1 MDRSQGLF
9 YSAVQQ
15 EPEMHP
21 LIELGLSLAPYG
33 IAAYGAAAM
42 SAKRYPGSELTQYD
56 MTLKSTR
63 NILNKFP
70 MGFLNTF
77 RIAEAG
83 SIMLSGAGMGMDL
96 GDSLGTPGRK
106 ARQQVIGSEY
116 INDDTL
122 KYLKGILGEEFAS
135 IEGDIAKGN
144 YQFVFEMQEGEIGR
158 GSLYL
163 QEIEEYKTTTATG
176 GLELKQ
182 KVKTGSQAKLVSR
195 NVMGLH
201 LVAGADHLELLA
213 HEDKASITNPY
224 ASGVIQNVDETV
236 DANQIM
242 RSKKTG
248 QQLKVLIAPSIGGPL
263 SSLAD
268 LKRRMAVPTAY
279 LSMGINRFN
288 KVLTAT
294 FNQMPILG
302 RTLEKV
308 MDRTGFSLK
317 TNPAPFYKQ
326 YMSLG
331 LKASKIGALYLGMR
345 TVDHYREKFGVA
357 GNLVASAG
365 VSYAIGKAYE
375 KTADN
380 FLSSTKGKIMGIAFA
395 AQMLLPGFD
404 KGVLEGVATTAANLD
419 IGRSYIGKY
428 TGMSFIRRGIE
439 GIAPGS
445 TEFTTGLFLGV
456 GAAALSYSGYG
467 RRFLERAES
476 GKMHFGDKVFETVDD
491 LLKSRFGM
499 IGSVE
504 GEGVLI
510 PESPRT
516 LMARRLGN
524 ILYPELIEEGPA
536 KFVENDFK
544 IFNPFAEEIEKFGL
558 DSPEM
563 QEYKRRLD
571 NIFAGRKPEELGR
584 ADVKKL
590 RNFLKDN
597 ENLLRNVLGQSYN
610 ATDFKAK
617 ANLDFEINME
627 ALKRSEI
634 HRTTNVYN
642 EVNESLLRRISEI
655 NSRYSSSDGMIGNV
669 ARRLEIFG
677 AEIYHS
683 FFGATMRGEI
693 DETLSKQLTGEEGV
707 KTYEEVAKQLN
718 ASPIVRRF
726 GALTLGVTFLHQMMT
741 GAFFGMMEDPDE
753 LKAVYSGDKLVE
765 VKKGRWWEAG
775 GTPYEGGETSYF
787 RPHAYVSLMNKARER
802 SVWGNEVDE
811 YSPLTRFFL
820 KNFTYHL
827 EEKNYYNR
835 PYPMSGAAFED
846 VPILG
851 KLLSATI
858 GRVIK
863 PTKLMHQD
871 ELYREGPDGRE
882 IAFERLPGVNPDL
895 GEVGSGVPKSPYEG
909 LRAAGAVQYTFRE
922 IEGLTGYGKNIL
934 QKIFTGREVL
944 GTRDLIFETS
954 NMMDSAI
961 ESYWDKEL
969 GGFGFLSEP
978 VRRIFPRPRAEIEGY
993 NPIMNTMPSFLPEKF
1008 KRGDPYRKIKNGAVR
1023 LPGAGYEAVNPD
1035 VAGLDPEDYP
1045 DIHKYKILAD
1055 VAPSSRSTIALREK
1069 LMERD
1074 VAEVLT
1080 EHESK
1085 MLAEIN
1091 RMHQKRLAPLD
1102 NDPFHENA
1110 IKIPYVSEAISS
1122 AYLGT
1127 TEFIRRSLAGA
1138 ENLIPGGF
1146 RPSAKLLG
1154 HTRDAI
1160 ETYEMERV
1168 YNTTN
1173 SFWDAPVRDWLR
1185 PAMYSA
1191 ANFLGW
1197 DGKPMHVQKREDV
1210 DAHFDKLQF
1219 IKFMRLA
1226 DTASNAKD
1234 RKRYLNLAA
1243 RTRTGV
1249 NPEGDA
1255 LSMYLSLPVA
1265 EKKFFDAFAHA
1276 QGVDRE
1282 RILELVPEDQV
1293 HLYQAVWSRIDA
1305 GEDLSLLTESK
1316 PIIDEQYMYSKL
1328 SYVEEEMNM
1337 GPMPKADWI
1346 GWHKDVNINDIKV
1359 KYINSLGEE
1368 IHDYDVWGKQVRAV
1382 SRKPY
1387 LEGSELFM
1395 YNGLGPSRNSLRNKI
1410 IRKSSL
1416 NHLDSSRL
1424 IFNSDYNPGAVSR
1437 ANIIYN
1443 DNRSSEILSLA
1454 NELLRG

>member
-1 MDRSQGLF
+1 MDKSQGLF
-9 YSAVQQ
+9 YSAVQK

-21 LIELGLSLAPYG
+21 LIELGMSLAPYG
-33 IAAYGAAAM
+33 LAAYGAVAL
-42 SAKRYPGSELTQYD
+42 SGRRVPGSELTQYD
-56 MTLKSTR
+56 MALKSTR
-63 NILNKFP
+63 NILNRFP

-83 SIMLSGAGMGMDL
+83 SIMLSGAGMGLDQAPSI
-96 GDSLGTPGRK
+96 GQPGK
-106 ARQQVIGSEY
+106 LARQQVIGSEY
-116 INDDTL
+116 ITEDTK
-122 KYLKGILGEEFAS
+122 KYLKGILGEEFAG
-135 IEGDIAKGN
+135 IEGDIARGN
-144 YQFVFEMQEGEIGR
+144 YQFVFEMQEKEVGQ
-158 GSLYL
+158 GSLYI
-163 QEIEEYKTTTATG
+163 QETETYKAPTAEG
-176 GLELKQ
+176 GLELKERL
-182 KVKTGSQAKLVSR
+182 KTGSQPKLVSR

-201 LVAGADHLELLA
+201 LVAGVDTLEIFA
-213 HEDKASITNPY
+213 HEKPSVTNPF
-224 ASGVIQNVDETV
+224 AGGVIQNVDETI
-236 DANQIM
+236 DANKIM

-248 QQLKVLIAPSIGGPL
+248 QQLKMLIAPSISGPL
-263 SSLAD
+263 SSLGD

-279 LSMGINRFN
+279 LSMGVNRFN

-294 FNQMPILG
+294 FNQMPIMG

-317 TNPAPFYKQ
+317 TTPGPFYKQ

-331 LKASKIGALYLGMR
+331 LKASKIGALYLGLQ
-345 TVDHYREKFGVA
+345 TVDHYRDKFGLL
-357 GNLVASAG
+357 GNMVASAG

-375 KTADN
+375 KTTDS
-380 FLSSTKGKIMGIAFA
+380 FLASTKSRIMGGAFA
-395 AQMLLPGFD
+395 IQMLLPGFD
-404 KGVLEGVATTAANLD
+404 KGVMEGIATTAANVD

-428 TGMSFIRRGIE
+428 TGLSHVRRGIE

-456 GAAALSYSGYG
+456 GAAALAYSGYG
-467 RRFLERAES
+467 RRYLERMDS
-476 GKMHFGDKVFETVDD
+476 GETHFGDKIFKSVDN

-499 IGSVE
+499 LEAIP

-510 PESPRT
+510 PESPNT
-516 LMARRLGN
+516 LMAKRLGN
-524 ILYPELIEEGPA
+524 ILYPELIKDVEE
-536 KFVENDFK
+536 KFLKNDFRLL
-544 IFNPFAEEIEKFGL
+544 NPFAEEIEKAGF
-558 DSPEM
+558 DSPEVK
-563 QEYKRRLD
+563 EYKKRLD
-571 NIFAGRKPEELGR
+571 AVFDGRPPAELGR
-584 ADVKKL
+584 SDVKKL
-590 RNFLKDN
+590 HTFLSDN
-597 ENLLRNVLGQSYN
+597 ESLLKKILGNDYN
-610 ATDFKAK
+610 ARDFKAK
-617 ANLDFEINME
+617 AVLDFEIEMSG
-627 ALKRSEI
+627 LKRSEI
-634 HRTTNVYN
+634 YRTTNVYN
-642 EVNESLLRRISEI
+642 EVNESLLRRISKI
-655 NSRYSSSDGMIGNV
+655 NSRYGGESGVVGNV
-669 ARRLEIFG
+669 SRRLEIFG

-683 FFGATMRGEI
+683 FFGATMKGEI
-693 DETLSKQLTGEEGV
+693 NEGLVKELTGESGV
-707 KTYEEVAKQLN
+707 KTYDEVAKHLS

-753 LKAVYSGDKLVE
+753 LKATYSGDKLVE
-765 VKKGRWWEAG
+765 VKRGRWWEAG
-775 GTPYEGGETSYF
+775 GTPYGGGETSYF
-787 RPHAYVSLMNKARER
+787 RPHAYASLMSKARER
-802 SVWGNEVDE
+802 SVWGEEVDE

-835 PYPMSGAAFED
+835 PYPMTGAAFED

-858 GRVIK
+858 GRVVK
-863 PTKLMHQD
+863 PTKLMHED
-871 ELYREGPDGRE
+871 ELYRSGPGGEE
-882 IAFERLPGVNPDL
+882 IAFERLPGMNPEMGEL
-895 GEVGSGVPKSPYEG
+895 GKGVPKSPYEG
-909 LRAAGAVQYTFRE
+909 MQAAGAIQYTFRE

-934 QKIFTGREVL
+934 QKIFTGREIL
-944 GTRDLIFETS
+944 GTRELIFETS
-954 NMMDSAI
+954 NMMDSSVEA
-961 ESYWDKEL
+961 YWDKEL
-969 GGFGFLSEP
+969 GGLGFLSEP
-978 VRRIFPRPRAEIEGY
+978 MRRIFIRPRAEIETY
-993 NPIMNTMPSFLPEKF
+993 NPIMNTMPLYLPEKF
-1008 KRGDPYRKIKNGAVR
+1008 KRGDPYRKIKNGFLR

-1055 VAPSSRSTIALREK
+1055 VAPSSRNTISLREK

-1074 VAEVLT
+1074 VGKALT
-1080 EHESK
+1080 EHESR
-1085 MLAEIN
+1085 MLLEIN
-1091 RMHQKRLAPLD
+1091 KMHQKRLAPLE

-1110 IKIPYVSEAISS
+1110 IKIPYVSDAIST
-1122 AYLGT
+1122 AYLGA
-1127 TEFIRRSLAGA
+1127 TELIRRSMAGA

-1168 YNTTN
+1168 YNTSN
-1173 SFWDAPVRDWLR
+1173 SFWDAPVRDWFR

-1226 DTASNAKD
+1226 DSAENARD
-1234 RKRYLNLAA
+1234 RKRFLNLAA

-1282 RILELVPEDQV
+1282 RILELVPQDQV
-1293 HLYQAVWSRIDA
+1293 HLYENVWARIDA
-1305 GEDLSLLTESK
+1305 GEDISLLTDSK
-1316 PIIDEQYMYSKL
+1316 PLIDESYMYSQL
-1328 SYVEEEMNM
+1328 AHAEEGMKV

-1359 KYINSLGEE
+1359 KYIHSLGEE

-1387 LEGSELFM
+1387 LENSELFM
-1395 YNGLGPSRNSLRNKI
+1395 YDGLGPSRNSLRNQV

-1416 NHLDSSRL
+1416 NHLDSSRF
-1424 IFNSDYNPGAVSR
+1424 IFNSDYSPGAKSR
-1437 ANIIYN
+1437 GSIIYN
-1443 DNRSSEILSLA
+1443 DGRESELSNLA
-1454 NELLRG
+1454 SHTIRG